1 MNQMKFK
8 RLLIVAVA
16 TASLVGLSA
25 CEGSLDSV
33 RSMFSGSGDVGSAA
47 GPIVVVEAPPRNVL
61 LATLDPDIDPPL
73 APLGPVPV
81 PADNPITP
89 EKAELGKLLYFD
101 PKLSGDASL
110 GCADCH
116 NPKEGWGT
124 AESICRGYPGA
135 VHWRNCHTTVNT
147 GYLNKLFWQGNA
159 LSLEKQAPSAA
170 KGGISGNG
178 EADVMEQRLRQT
190 PYYVEAFKEV
200 FGTERPVLA
209 DAWFAIATFERAML
223 SQKDTPLDRYLQGD
237 ASALSAK
244 AVRGF
249 EVFNG
254 KGNCIECHNGPMLG
268 DEKYYNLG
276 VPRPVEWEESG
287 MNEITYRFELYA
299 KGSHE
304 KYYRDFKED
313 MGLYFTT
320 KNPKDM
326 GKFRT
331 QPLRYLL
338 YTTPYMHA
346 GQFFTLE
353 EVIDFYN
360 DGGGQ
365 NDFTEMKGN
374 KSKILKPLGLTD
386 DEKEALVA
394 FLEEISGDEIIM
406 ATPPLPSY
414 EVAEGVMELD
424 QKSAKQA
431 GLETWLASRENQ

>member
-1 MNQMKFK
+1 MTKVIQK
-8 RLLIVAVA
+8 RLKTIAVL
-16 TASLVGLSA
+16 SIGLVGLSA
-25 CEGSLDSV
+25 CEGSMESV
-33 RSMFSGSGDVGSAA
+33 REALNNFRTSAPSDSGDATTGSMA
-47 GPIVVVEAPPRNVL
+47 GTEVVVVAPPRNEA
-61 LATLDPDIDPPL
+61 LASIDPDVDPPL
-73 APLGPVPV
+73 APLGPIPA
-81 PADNPITP
+81 PADNPITE

-110 GCADCH
+110 GCVDCH

-124 AESICRGYPGA
+124 AEAICRGYPGG

-147 GYLNKLFWQGNA
+147 AYLSKFFWQGSVN
-159 LSLEKQAPSAA
+159 SLEKQAPTAA

-200 FGTERPVLA
+200 FGTERPVLG
-209 DAWFAIATFERAML
+209 DAWLAIATFERAML
-223 SQKDTPLDRYLQGD
+223 SQKNTPLDRYLQGD
-237 ASALSAK
+237 ASALSEK
-244 AVRGF
+244 AVKGF

-254 KGNCIECHNGPMLG
+254 KGNCVECHNGPMLS
-268 DEKYYNLG
+268 DEKYYNIGL
-276 VPRPVEWEESG
+276 PRPLEWEENG
-287 MNEITYRFELYA
+287 MNEITFRFELYA

-304 KYYRDFKED
+304 KYYREFKDD

-338 YTTPYMHA
+338 YTAPYMHA
-346 GQFFTLE
+346 GQFYTLE
-353 EVIDFYN
+353 EVVDFY
-360 DGGGQ
+360 DEGGGH
-365 NDFTEMKGN
+365 NEFTELKGN

-394 FLEEISGDEIIM
+394 FLEEFQ
-406 ATPPLPSY
+406 
-414 EVAEGVMELD
+414 VMRLLF
-424 QKSAKQA
+424 QR
-431 GLETWLASRENQ
+431 L